1 MFLLVEQ
8 EAGARHVGGSSFNG
22 ESGEHAE
29 HTVRVVAWREEEEQG
44 GLHKVTSSLFGVAGP
59 AWKAEEC
66 CEEGQKHLGGT

>member
-8 EAGARHVGGSSFNG
+8 EAGARHVGGSSLNG

-44 GLHKVTSSLFGVAGP
+44 GLHKTM
-59 AWKAEEC
+59 
-66 CEEGQKHLGGT
+66 